1 MSARRGRIA
10 WKPYVLQLETR
21 DVPTV
26 ISPLAFGGAGLKAA
40 QAQSNAAAAVN
51 TVLTGQQSINNVLA
65 SVNISTG
72 FQAGGTPSPAPITQ
86 TEFATLLTPAG
97 KARARFV
104 AHSSGPFAVG
114 HTSYTAFT
122 KTVTYIGAIAA
133 NQFRQGTINMQLNIP
148 KNFDPASGELDGF
161 AALRDRTV
169 AATGA
174 ILVLDLSITA
184 EDSFGRPT
192 AVDWV
197 VDDNGSGGSFAG
209 ASGAGTVTLSYNTHG
224 NSKDAA
230 GGAKE
235 FWSGF
240 VMQNGVNNI
249 TDFDIHKF
257 N

>member
-1 MSARRGRIA
+1 MSARRSRMA
-10 WKPYVLQLETR
+10 WKPDFIQLETR

-26 ISPLAFGGAGLKAA
+26 ISPLAFNGAGLKAA
-40 QAQSNAAAAVN
+40 QAQNKAAGAANA
-51 TVLTGQQSINNVLA
+51 VLTGQQSINSVLA
-65 SVNISTG
+65 NVNISTG
-72 FQAGGTPSPAPITQ
+72 FQQGGTPSPGPITQ
-86 TEFATLLTPAG
+86 AQFATLLTPAG

-114 HTSYTAFT
+114 QSSYTAFS
-122 KTVTYIGAIAA
+122 KTVTYIGPIAA
-133 NQFRQGTINMQLNIP
+133 NQFLQGTINMQLNIP
-148 KNFDPASGELDGF
+148 KTFNPTSGELDGF
-161 AALRDRTV
+161 AALRNRTV
-169 AATGA
+169 AATGT

-192 AVDWV
+192 QVDWV
-197 VDDNGSGGSFAG
+197 VDDNGSGGSYAG
-209 ASGAGTVTLSYNTHG
+209 ASGTGTLAISYNAHG

-235 FWSGF
+235 MWSGF

-249 TDFDIHKF
+249 TDYNLHKF

>member
-1 MSARRGRIA
+1 MSARRDRMA
-10 WKPYVLQLETR
+10 WKPNFLQLETR

-26 ISPLAFGGAGLKAA
+26 ISPLAFGGAGLKAQ
-40 QAQSNAAAAVN
+40 QAQNNAAAAVN

-65 SVNISTG
+65 SVNVANV

-86 TEFATLLTPAG
+86 TQLATLLTPAG
-97 KARARFV
+97 KSRARFV
-104 AHSSGPFAVG
+104 AHGSGPFAVG

-122 KTVTYIGAIAA
+122 KTVTYIGPIAT
-133 NQFRQGTINMQLNIP
+133 NQFMQGTLNMQLNIP
-148 KNFDPASGELDGF
+148 KNFNPSAGELDGF
-161 AALRDRTV
+161 AALRSRTV
-169 AATGA
+169 GATGTV
-174 ILVLDLSITA
+174 LVLDLSITA
-184 EDSFGRPT
+184 EDSLGRPT
-192 AVDWV
+192 IVDWV
-197 VDDNGSGGSFAG
+197 VDDNGSGGSFGG
-209 ASGAGTVTLSYNTHG
+209 ASGVGTLTISYNNHS

-249 TDFDIHKF
+249 TDYDVAKF